1 MADEK
6 DIIRET
12 FDKKYEYGFTTDVET
27 EIIPTGLNEDVIR
40 LISHKKQE
48 PEWLLEF
55 RLRAFQ
61 YWQTLA
67 QPEWGHVNLPAID
80 YQAILCR
87 PLKEKVGQERDRS
100 GVDEDLRQTGH
111 SA

>member
-1 MADEK
+1 MGRYAARSRCSK
-6 DIIRET
+6 AIFQKALKLWQTRKILYGRPLI
-12 FDKKYEYGFTTDVET
+12 KKYEYGFTTDVET

-55 RLRAFQ
+55 RLRAFH

-80 YQAILCR
+80 YQANIFIM
-87 PLKEKVGQERDRS
+87 P
-100 GVDEDLRQTGH
+100 TP
-111 SA
+111 